1 MTVLWIQK
9 KQAQCLTAMMVSVAV
24 SMSLICFN
32 VYLLCI
38 NSPDFFFPSHVV
50 WESPGRGAVDED
62 DRGGFSE
69 HELLD
74 IMYNTCNSSN
84 TGTQVY
90 ANLKQILAVIQ
101 AL

>member
-1 MTVLWIQK
+1 MVWWIQK
-9 KQAQCLTAMMVSVAV
+9 KQAQCLTAMMVRVSV
-24 SMSLICFN
+24 SFICFN

-38 NSPDFFFPSHVV
+38 TGPHDFFFPSHVV
-50 WESPGRGAVDED
+50 WESPARGAVDED

-74 IMYNTCNSSN
+74 IMYNTCNPSN

-90 ANLKQILAVIQ
+90 ANLNKQVLAVIQ